1 MPPRLMAVAA
11 ATQRI
16 GFVCIQDG
24 KVIDWAMSRAASRS
38 PKKAAKRLRGWIA
51 NTKPDAVI
59 TERLDKNTRKGAH
72 ARDIIEALAREA
84 EHHELYD
91 ISVVRKRRFANKY
104 EEAAAYAARFREV
117 AHLLPSRPRLW
128 QSEPKKMIYFEAIA
142 LALAVIDPQPEP

>member
-1 MPPRLMAVAA
+1 MAVAA

-38 PKKAAKRLRGWIA
+38 PEKAAKRLRGWIA
-51 NTKPDAVI
+51 NVKPDAVI
-59 TERLDKNTRKGAH
+59 TERLGKNTRKS
-72 ARDIIEALAREA
+72 ARTRSVIDALAREA

-91 ISVVRKRRFANKY
+91 ISVVRKQLFANKY
-104 EEAAAYAARFREV
+104 EEAAAYAARFPEV
-117 AHLLPSRPRLW
+117 AYLLPSRPRLW

-142 LALAVIDPQPEP
+142 LALAVIDSESGRG